1 MINLIVD
8 YLNHGTWMNQ
18 AFQMFGTCDEQ
29 TAALAAA
36 AQVHAFGGVPLAVH
50 CIYGRYTLDELA
62 NLEEGPHRLIWCDAE
77 RLTEALEKER
87 ADRR

>member
-8 YLNHGTWMNQ
+8 YLNNSIWMHQ
-18 AFQMFGTCDEQ
+18 ALQMFGTCDEQ

-50 CIYGRYTLDELA
+50 RIYGQYTLDELA
-62 NLEEGPHRLIWCDAE
+62 NLEDGPCRLIWCDAQ
-77 RLTEALEKER
+77 RLTEELAAEQ
-87 ADRR
+87 ANRR